1 MSMAVSM
8 AVAQDCTRQAEAAL
22 IDPKRC
28 VKGGTHIPYHIKYQA
43 SHSSV
48 KSSAGAG
55 ATRHQPTTVPYR
67 GTEPSSSQ
75 GFRFNVKLVLD

>member
-1 MSMAVSM
+1 VSMAVSM

-55 ATRHQPTTVPYR
+55 ATRHQPTTVVPSQAR
-67 GTEPSSSQ
+67 SSSQ
-75 GFRFNVKLVLD
+75 GFSGLTLSWC

>member
-55 ATRHQPTTVPYR
+55 ATRHQPTT
-67 GTEPSSSQ
+67 EPSSSQ
-75 GFRFNVKLVLD
+75 GFRFNVKLVLDQLD